1 MSKFIVKNRHG
12 NIYYCRF
19 KLPAHLATKAGFRE
33 LRRSLK
39 TSDRREAIVAARA
52 IRVIFDQFLLRI
64 TMMDKHNTNILQEE
78 MKERINKVIRLVR
91 AHSPATAARLTPDEA
106 LEIADQIDA
115 RKSKSDQQVIDN
127 VLDEIH
133 PESRLQSQPTAAATA
148 TPTNQTEDS
157 IADSLPDENQPTLLK
172 TARAQL
178 QLYAVVEEKR
188 KASRKYRDLKTAIK
202 QWEKHVGDIPLH
214 TLNAKIINRY
224 ISGMAEG
231 GITPGGQKERVGAMK
246 RMLECQSTDR
256 NKCLNGANPFEEVG
270 VHVTP
275 DDRKTNEKRSMFTS
289 QDVLAILDSDAR
301 SRYDNY
307 LYWLPLLA
315 AYTGARKAELLYLS
329 GGAVLKCPA
338 TGLWYF
344 DFQIERNPEG
354 VAVRSLKSPN
364 SARRTPIHSEII
376 QAGFLDFAKQ
386 FADHQLIFWPGKSI
400 NDSDINNED
409 IRYFTERTSSAL
421 TDKILKAA
429 GVHAKRIKTFHSFRH
444 TVINHLSR
452 RGVSLELIQRLV
464 GHFDKKDK
472 ESLSTVTETHYVKD
486 IDLFR
491 QLHNVVELIDYSES
505 IT

>member
-1 MSKFIVKNRHG
+1 MPNFIVKNRHG

-19 KLPAHLATKAGFRE
+19 KSPAHLAAKAGFRE

-64 TMMDKHNTNILQEE
+64 SMMDTQNDTTLQDE
-78 MKERINKVIRLVR
+78 MIERINKVIRLVR
-91 AHSPATAARLTPDEA
+91 THSPSTAARLTPDEA

-115 RKSKSDQQVIDN
+115 RKAKSDQQVIDGI
-127 VLDEIH
+127 LDEIH
-133 PESRLQSQPTAAATA
+133 PESRLQTQPPTADIE
-148 TPTNQTEDS
+148 TPAPQAQDS
-157 IADSLPDENQPTLLK
+157 ITAPLQGENKPTLLE

-178 QLYAVVEEKR
+178 QLYAEVEEKQ
-188 KASRKYRDLKTAIK
+188 KASRRYRDLKTAIK

-214 TLNAKIINRY
+214 TLNAEIIRQY
-224 ISGMAEG
+224 ISGMADG
-231 GITPGGQKERVGAMK
+231 GITPGGQKERLGAMK
-246 RMLECQSTDR
+246 RMLDKQSTNR
-256 NKCLNGANPFEEVG
+256 SKCLNGANPFEEVG
-270 VHVTP
+270 VRVTP

-289 QDVLAILDSDAR
+289 QDVLAILNSDAR

-329 GGAVLKCPA
+329 GGAVLKCPT

-344 DFQIERNPEG
+344 DFQIERNPKG
-354 VAVRSLKSPN
+354 VAVRSLKNPN

-376 QAGFLDFAKQ
+376 KAGFLDFAKQ

-400 NDSDINNED
+400 NDSDINYED
-409 IRYFTERTSSAL
+409 IRSYTENTSGKL
-421 TDKILKAA
+421 TTHILKPA
-429 GVHAKRIKTFHSFRH
+429 GVHVNNVKTFHSLRH
-444 TVINHLSR
+444 TVINHLSL

-472 ESLSTVTETHYVKD
+472 ASLSAVTETHYLKERDV
-486 IDLFR
+486 FR
-491 QLHNVVELIDYSES
+491 QLHDVVELIDYSEA